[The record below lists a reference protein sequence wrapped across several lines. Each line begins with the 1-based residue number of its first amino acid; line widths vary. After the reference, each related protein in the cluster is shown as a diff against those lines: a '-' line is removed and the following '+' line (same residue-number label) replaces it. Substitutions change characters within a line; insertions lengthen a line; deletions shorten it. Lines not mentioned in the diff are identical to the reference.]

1 MERRPQILLAATG
14 SVASIKVATLCR
26 LLLEIGDV
34 KLIVTSSAKHFI
46 NEDEL
51 PDAVKPILGDETEW
65 RQWRAVGDPVLHID
79 LRRWADVLVVAPL
92 SANSLAK
99 LANGMADNLLTCVV
113 RAWDFR
119 KPLLVA
125 PAMNTAMWASP
136 FTARHLDTLTQL
148 GAGAGSSSSSGGGG
162 SSAAAGASSGG
173 CSTVVVVAPVSKRL
187 ACGDEGTGAMA
198 APETIAAACRAAVQR
213 VSLVAPEHAQQ
224 PQTQPEG
231 AQDGRQGNHAGT
243 HVSAGDAVASGSMAV
258 AAVAAEAAAVAA
270 PAAPSTSGRGGTGSE
285 AAAEQGHAADG
296 TAGPD
301 VSGGSRNGSAEPA
314 AAGAAAATVLGAGP
328 GAGGEEVRAGVEGRA
343 RKRQRWGPE
352 QQRTHGAVA
361 L

>member
-1 MERRPQILLAATG
+1 MDRRPQVLLAATG
-14 SVASIKVATLCR
+14 SVASIKVAALCR

-34 KLIVTSSAKHFI
+34 KLIATSSAKHFI
-46 NEDEL
+46 NEDDL

-99 LANGMADNLLTCVV
+99 MANGMADNLLTCVV
-113 RAWDFR
+113 RAWDFH

-148 GAGAGSSSSSGGGG
+148 GAGSSSDGAGAGNGSSSSTG
-162 SSAAAGASSGG
+162 SDAAAGS
-173 CSTVVVVAPVSKRL
+173 STVVVVAPVSKRL

-198 APETIAAACRAAVQR
+198 APETIAAACRAALQR
-213 VSLVAPEHAQQ
+213 AGVMPCGSQQAQ
-224 PQTQPEG
+224 PAD
-231 AQDGRQGNHAGT
+231 AQGGWQSDTHAGA
-243 HVSAGDAVASGSMAV
+243 VSVGEKTAASGS
-258 AAVAAEAAAVAA
+258 AAAAAAAAAPAAAAAAVAT
-270 PAAPSTSGRGGTGSE
+270 PASTTGRGGAGRE
-285 AAAEQGHAADG
+285 IKPGAGQAAD
-296 TAGPD
+296 D
-301 VSGGSRNGSAEPA
+301 SGQAALSEGHKEGSAEPA
-314 AAGAAAATVLGAGP
+314 AAGVGPAGEEDRAAA
-328 GAGGEEVRAGVEGRA
+328 EQRA

-352 QQRTHGAVA
+352 QQRAHGAVS